1 MIIKK
6 YGNYAPQ
13 LHPSVRVA
21 ENAAIVGNVTMEK
34 DVSVW
39 YSAVVRAEQDSV
51 TVGAGTNIQ
60 DNVVIHCDAGAPVKI
75 GKNVIIG
82 HGAIV
87 HSCTIGDNC
96 MIGMGAILLSGCKIG
111 EGSIIGRR
119 RRRLRQPG
127 GSAQLSGRGA
137 SGESGQTRLPGT
149 AGIHG
154 PRFRGI
160 HCARQKWT
168 GVRGRGIKTA

>member
-51 TVGAGTNIQ
+51 TVGAGSNIQ

-111 EGSIIGRR
+111 EGSIIG
-119 RRRLRQPG
+119 G
-127 GSAQLSGRGA
+127 GGA

>member
-34 DVSVW
+34 DLSVW

-111 EGSIIGRR
+111 EGSIIG
-119 RRRLRQPG
+119 G
-127 GSAQLSGRGA
+127 GAVVSGNLEVPPNSLAVGLPAKVVKPVSQAQQAYMAQDSEEYIVLAKNGLESV
-137 SGESGQTRLPGT
+137 GEE
-149 AGIHG
+149 
-154 PRFRGI
+154 
-160 HCARQKWT
+160 
-168 GVRGRGIKTA
+168 

>member
-1 MIIKK
+1 
-6 YGNYAPQ
+6 
-13 LHPSVRVA
+13 
-21 ENAAIVGNVTMEK
+21 MEK
-34 DVSVW
+34 DVRVW

-111 EGSIIGRR
+111 EGSIIG
-119 RRRLRQPG
+119 G
-127 GSAQLSGRGA
+127 GAVVSGNLEVPPNSLAVGLPAKVVKPVSQAQQAYMAQDSEEYIVLAKNGLESV
-137 SGESGQTRLPGT
+137 GEE
-149 AGIHG
+149 
-154 PRFRGI
+154 
-160 HCARQKWT
+160 
-168 GVRGRGIKTA
+168 

>member
-51 TVGAGTNIQ
+51 TVGA
-60 DNVVIHCDAGAPVKI
+60 
-75 GKNVIIG
+75 
-82 HGAIV
+82 IV

-111 EGSIIGRR
+111 EGSIIG
-119 RRRLRQPG
+119 G
-127 GSAQLSGRGA
+127 GAVVSGNLEVPPNSLAVGLPAKVVKPVSQAQQAYMAQDSEEYIVLAKNGLESV
-137 SGESGQTRLPGT
+137 GEE
-149 AGIHG
+149 
-154 PRFRGI
+154 
-160 HCARQKWT
+160 
-168 GVRGRGIKTA
+168 

>member
-6 YGNYAPQ
+6 YGDHAPQ
-13 LHPSVRVA
+13 LHPSVRAA

-39 YSAVVRAEQDSV
+39 YSAVVRGEMDSV

-75 GKNVIIG
+75 GKNVTIG

-87 HSCTIGDNC
+87 HSCTVGDNC

-111 EGSIIGRR
+111 DGAIV
-119 RRRLRQPG
+119 G
-127 GSAQLSGRGA
+127 GGAVVSGNLEVPPNTLAVGLPAKVLKPVSQTQKEYMALDVEEYITMAKNQLDSV
-137 SGESGQTRLPGT
+137 GEE
-149 AGIHG
+149 
-154 PRFRGI
+154 
-160 HCARQKWT
+160 
-168 GVRGRGIKTA
+168 

>member
-82 HGAIV
+82 
-87 HSCTIGDNC
+87 T
-96 MIGMGAILLSGCKIG
+96 
-111 EGSIIGRR
+111 
-119 RRRLRQPG
+119 
-127 GSAQLSGRGA
+127 AQLSTLA
-137 SGESGQTRLPGT
+137 PLGT
-149 AGIHG
+149 
-154 PRFRGI
+154 
-160 HCARQKWT
+160 T
-168 GVRGRGIKTA
+168 V